1 MLRRILTL
9 TKMGVVALVVLGAAV
24 TLGGRAD
31 IARCEEPSPEG
42 PRTRTSG
49 LTEPVVVAGGAPIHG
64 ASGLRFD
71 GQNRLHVA
79 SVLGNEILVMDPAT
93 GEVISTIGA
102 NAGVVGP
109 DDLAF
114 GPDGSLYWTSFS
126 TGEVARISP
135 EGVRTG
141 QSIRPGVNGI
151 AFSPDGRLFV
161 TVVFMGDALYE
172 VDPQLRAPPRLVAA
186 DLGFL
191 NGIDWGPDGALYG
204 PLWTKG
210 EVVRVNVDTGE
221 ITSVAGGFNV
231 PSAAKFGPDGRLY
244 VVEQVTGRVQR
255 VKLPGGEKEVAASFP
270 PGLDNLAFDQAGHL
284 FVSHG
289 QDGCV
294 SEVLPDG
301 TARAICG
308 CGMIAPGGVAVVEGA
323 GRRTVYVADFW
334 TLRGFDAASGKPGRC
349 LRHSIGVTGGIT
361 SPFTVSADGDNLILT
376 SWLPRDMVQVFDLE
390 TSRVVEEYAD
400 FDTPVNAIRFQGDI
414 VVAEGGK
421 GSVVR
426 IPAREP
432 KKRVILAKGLAEP
445 IGLAATEGDL
455 WVSDHATGSVLQV
468 VAKGRTLHTPV
479 AVATGLAS
487 PEGLAVGKDGSLL
500 VVEPEIGRLSRV
512 DRVTGQITTVA
523 AGFPPCLLG
532 DHPTWI
538 FNGVAVDAG
547 GSIYLTSDV
556 DNRIYRIDPKP

>member
-1 MLRRILTL
+1 MLRRSSTIFEV
-9 TKMGVVALVVLGAAV
+9 GVAALVILAAAIA
-24 TLGGRAD
+24 LGGCAD
-31 IARCEEPSPEG
+31 VARCEEPGPEG
-42 PRTRTSG
+42 PRTRLPG
-49 LTEPVVVAGGAPIHG
+49 LTEPVVVAEGAPIHG

-126 TGEVARISP
+126 TGEVARIDP

-172 VDPQLRAPPRLVAA
+172 VDPQLTAPPRLVATN
-186 DLGFL
+186 LGFL

-231 PSAAKFGPDGRLY
+231 PSAAKCGPDGRLY
-244 VVEQVTGRVQR
+244 VVEQTTGRVQR
-255 VKLPGGEKEVAASFP
+255 VNLPGGEKEAVTSFP
-270 PGLDNLAFDQAGHL
+270 PGLDNLAFDRTGHL

-294 SEVLPDG
+294 SEVLSDG

-334 TLRGFDAASGKPGRC
+334 TLRGFDAASGKVTRC
-349 LRHSIGVTGGIT
+349 LRHSIGVAGGIT
-361 SPFTVSADGDNLILT
+361 SPFTVSADGTNLILT

-390 TSRVVEEYAD
+390 TGRVVEEYAD
-400 FDTPVNAIRFQGDI
+400 LDTPVNAIRFQGDI
-414 VVAEGGK
+414 VVVEGGK
-421 GSVVR
+421 GNVVR

-432 KKRVILAKGLAEP
+432 KKRVILARGLGEP

-468 VAKGRTLHTPV
+468 VAKGRTLHTPA

-487 PEGLAVGKDGSLL
+487 PEGLAVAKDGSLL

-512 DRVTGQITTVA
+512 DCVTGQITTVA

-556 DNRIYRIDPKP
+556 DNRIYRIDTKP